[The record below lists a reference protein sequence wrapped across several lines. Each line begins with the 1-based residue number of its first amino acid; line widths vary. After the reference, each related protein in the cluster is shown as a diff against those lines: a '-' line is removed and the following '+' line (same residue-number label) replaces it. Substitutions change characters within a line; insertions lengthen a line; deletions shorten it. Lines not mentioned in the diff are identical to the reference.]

1 MATWTIEQR
10 EAGDPADGPLAWI
23 AIARIEA
30 SNPSTALHEFCIA
43 QRWYA
48 HQIIADQAVVQGVGH
63 FRVSLEDDDPTLVE
77 FVIQRQ
83 DPIGPDDRHV
93 TWSDI
98 AVVHASDPG
107 SALGRYLD
115 TLGSVNISW
124 RSGHAANLIGIGDV
138 RAVRAELADDLR
150 VTPAPRLDEPL

>member
-10 EAGDPADGPLAWI
+10 EAGDPAHRQLGWV
-23 AIARIEA
+23 AIGHIEA
-30 SNPSTALHEFCIA
+30 PNASTALHEFFIL
-43 QRWYA
+43 QHWYA
-48 HQIIADQAVVQGVGH
+48 NEITADQGLVHGVGH
-63 FRVSLEDDDPTLVE
+63 FRVSLEAEDPALVE

-83 DPIGPDDRHV
+83 NPIGPDDRYL

-98 AVVHASDPG
+98 EQFPASDAA

-115 TLGSVNISW
+115 SLGAVNISS
-124 RSGHAANLIGIGDV
+124 RHGNVANLIGVGSV
-138 RAVRAELADDLR
+138 RAVPEDQADDLR